1 MLETNTEENSSAL
14 KVETELKRGAMIF
27 AARDLL
33 RAHPDGLTPKRLVRS
48 LMRLKNTPDPIAEK
62 LAAGLLGGL
71 PEFEFTG
78 ERWQLACPEPVRLD
92 TVPFVVVDVETT
104 GGRPG
109 YNRLIEVAAFR
120 VIGGRITAG
129 MTRLINPGRPIPLQ
143 ISYLTGIYDVHVADA
158 PPAEEVMPGFFEF
171 LGDGI
176 FVAHSARFDFGFLN
190 AEAALC
196 GLPFMRNETL
206 CTVKLARRAFPGE
219 RSYGLDRMI
228 EKFSIEIDPRERHR
242 GHGDAWAAAK
252 LLILCLERLAP
263 AGITTLDHLL
273 RFTAMPPKQTAAKYN
288 LA

>member
-1 MLETNTEENSSAL
+1 MLETYTDDNPAAL
-14 KVETELKRGAMIF
+14 KIETDLKRGGMISD
-27 AARDLL
+27 ARDLL
-33 RAHPDGLTPKRLVRS
+33 RAHPDGMTPKRLVRA
-48 LMRLKNTPDPIAEK
+48 LMHLKNTPDHIANK
-62 LAAGLLGGL
+62 LVADLLRGLT
-71 PEFEFTG
+71 EFEFTG
-78 ERWQLACPEPVRLD
+78 DRWLLACADPVRLD

-120 VIGGRITAG
+120 VFGGRIVAA

-143 ISYLTGIYDVHVADA
+143 ISYLTGIYDIHVADA
-158 PPAEEVMPGFFEF
+158 PPAEKVMPGFLEF
-171 LGDGI
+171 LGDGV

-196 GLPFMRNETL
+196 RLPPMRNEML
-206 CTVKLARRAFPGE
+206 CTVKLARRVFPGE

-228 EKFSIEIDPRERHR
+228 EKFSMEIDPRERHR

-263 AGITTLDHLL
+263 AGIRTLDDLL
-273 RFTAMPPKQTAAKYN
+273 RFTAMSPKQAAAKLN